1 MITGIK
7 KTHKMT
13 EIYFDEAD
21 EWTTVRT
28 YNTSLKNRL
37 LAFSKEYP
45 ELCDPTDDDE
55 CGCLSFRIDKKCFT
69 YISGYNCIPE
79 LANESFLATQK
90 IFGHEPDGV
99 RFYHF
104 VQSFKIGEDISPQ
117 EANEIG
123 MELAKIFENR
133 EVIVATHIDKD
144 HPHNHIVACS
154 YDLESGLKLHYNQF
168 FLSDLRQKSD
178 EICQAHG
185 LNVLKKYNPNVKS
198 QRLGPKEYRAAM
210 NGNSWKMAL
219 RVAIDFC
226 MTRATNKDEF
236 QREMKTLGYDMVW
249 TPERKYITYICPT
262 QNGKEC
268 RVRDIKL
275 NDEKYLKEN
284 MEYEFR
290 IRTELYGQAQGNE
303 YAAGNTASDARRT
316 AGGTDG
322 TGASDGADQRRGMDE
337 AQRSGAQNGG
347 FVSGAVGTESGSV
360 ERGEQIHREDDEGSR
375 GAERGNGSGSTQ
387 GDEGSCRTGWESERE
402 SFRSYRQKNSSGRGT
417 VVAPSRSHSSPDA
430 VSTALMG
437 ARGPGNLTSLFEDGE
452 ESEEEKRQREAR
464 NAGSAVGA
472 VVGFG
477 IGAVVELTKQKQ
489 TPTDDVDDGEEQGM
503 GITM

>member
-1 MITGIK
+1 MAVVESIPEKNQTPSAQKGVLDYCMQPS
-7 KTHKMT
+7 KT
-13 EIYFDEAD
+13 FDED
-21 EWTTVRT
+21 EQ
-28 YNTSLKNRL
+28 
-37 LAFSKEYP
+37 LA
-45 ELCDPTDDDE
+45 
-55 CGCLSFRIDKKCFT
+55 

-79 LANESFLATQK
+79 QANESFLATQK

-144 HPHNHIVACS
+144 HLHNHIVVCS

-236 QREMKTLGYDMVW
+236 QREMKKLGYDMVW

-262 QNGKEC
+262 QDGKE
-268 RVRDIKL
+268 RKMRDIKL

-284 MEYEFR
+284 MEHEFR
-290 IRTELYGQAQGNE
+290 IRTELYGQAQGTE
-303 YAAGNTASDARRT
+303 YSSGTARSDGRNSAGTQ
-316 AGGTDG
+316 GGTGDSDG
-322 TGASDGADQRRGMDE
+322 TDQRRGMDE
-337 AQRSGAQNGG
+337 AHRSGAQNGVS
-347 FVSGAVGTESGSV
+347 VSGVVGTESGSV
-360 ERGEQIHREDDEGSR
+360 ERGEQIHREDDEGGR
-375 GAERGNGSGSTQ
+375 GAERSNGNGSAQ
-387 GDEGSCRTGWESERE
+387 GDEGSNRTGWESERE
-402 SFRSYRQKNSSGRGT
+402 SFRGYRQKNSSGRGT
-417 VVAPSRSHSSPDA
+417 VVAPSRTHSSPDNIG
-430 VSTALMG
+430 VALMG
-437 ARGPGNLTSLFEDGE
+437 ARGLGNLTSLFEDGE
-452 ESEEEKRQREAR
+452 ESEEEKRKREAR
-464 NAGSAVGA
+464 RAGEAVGA

-477 IGAVVELTKQKQ
+477 IGAVIELSQPKSTS
-489 TPTDDVDDGEEQGM
+489 TDDVDDGEEQGM
-503 GITM
+503 EMTM

>member
-1 MITGIK
+1 MAVVENIPEKNQTPSAQKGVLDYCMQPS
-7 KTHKMT
+7 KT
-13 EIYFDEAD
+13 FDED
-21 EWTTVRT
+21 EQ
-28 YNTSLKNRL
+28 
-37 LAFSKEYP
+37 LA
-45 ELCDPTDDDE
+45 
-55 CGCLSFRIDKKCFT
+55 

-79 LANESFLATQK
+79 QANESFLATQK

-104 VQSFKIGEDISPQ
+104 VQSFKIGEAISPQ

-144 HPHNHIVACS
+144 HLHNHIVVCS

-236 QREMKTLGYDMVW
+236 QREMKKLGYDMVW

-284 MEYEFR
+284 MEHEFR
-290 IRTELYGQAQGNE
+290 IRTELYGQAQGTE
-303 YAAGNTASDARRT
+303 YSSGTARSDGRNSA
-316 AGGTDG
+316 G
-322 TGASDGADQRRGMDE
+322 TGDSDGADQRRGMEQTMRNDTTD
-337 AQRSGAQNGG
+337 AKSVKGVDR
-347 FVSGAVGTESGSV
+347 TESRFEGIS
-360 ERGEQIHREDDEGSR
+360 GELRHGDEEDGR
-375 GAERGNGSGSTQ
+375 GAERGNGNGFAQ
-387 GDEGSCRTGWESERE
+387 GDEGSNRTGWESERE

-417 VVAPSRSHSSPDA
+417 VVAPSCSHGSPNA
-430 VSTALMG
+430 AGIALMG
-437 ARGPGNLTSLFEDGE
+437 ARGIANVGSIIEADGE
-452 ESEEEKRQREAR
+452 ESEEEKREREAK
-464 NAGSAVGA
+464 NAGSVAGA
-472 VVGFG
+472 LIGG
-477 IGAVVELTKQKQ
+477 AIGALIELSQPKS
-489 TPTDDVDDGEEQGM
+489 TPTDDVDDDEDEGCE
-503 GITM
+503 ITM

>member
-1 MITGIK
+1 MAVIESIPEKNQTPSAQKGVLDYCMQPS
-7 KTHKMT
+7 KT
-13 EIYFDEAD
+13 FDED
-21 EWTTVRT
+21 EQ
-28 YNTSLKNRL
+28 
-37 LAFSKEYP
+37 LA
-45 ELCDPTDDDE
+45 
-55 CGCLSFRIDKKCFT
+55 
-69 YISGYNCIPE
+69 YISGYNCVPG

-90 IFGHEPDGV
+90 IYGHEPDGV

-104 VQSFKIGEDISPQ
+104 VQSFKIGEAISPQ
-117 EANEIG
+117 ESNKIG
-123 MELAKIFENR
+123 MELVRGFHKFKNHEA
-133 EVIVATHIDKD
+133 IVATHIDKD
-144 HPHNHIVACS
+144 HLHNHIVVCA
-154 YDLESGLKLHYNQF
+154 YDLESGLKLHYNKF

-198 QRLGPKEYRAAM
+198 QRLDPKEYRAAL

-219 RVAIDFC
+219 RSTIDFC
-226 MTRATNKDEF
+226 MTRAGSKEEF
-236 QREMKTLGYDMVW
+236 QRLMKKYGYDMVW

-262 QNGKEC
+262 QDGKE
-268 RVRDIKL
+268 RKVRDIQL

-284 MEYEFR
+284 MEHEFR
-290 IRTELYGQAQGNE
+290 IRTELYGQAQGEE
-303 YAAGNTASDARRT
+303 YTADDTRGT

-322 TGASDGADQRRGMDE
+322 TGDSDGADQRRGMDE

-387 GDEGSCRTGWESERE
+387 GDEGSCRTGWEIERE

-437 ARGPGNLTSLFEDGE
+437 ARGLGNLTSLFEDGGE

-464 NAGSAVGA
+464 NAGSVAGVLVGGAVGVA
-472 VVGFG
+472 
-477 IGAVVELTKQKQ
+477 IELSKPKP
-489 TPTDDVDDGEEQGM
+489 TPTEDIDDGEDEGFE
-503 GITM
+503 ITM

>member
-1 MITGIK
+1 MAVVESIPEKNQTPSAQKGVLDYCMQPS
-7 KTHKMT
+7 KT
-13 EIYFDEAD
+13 FDED
-21 EWTTVRT
+21 EQ
-28 YNTSLKNRL
+28 
-37 LAFSKEYP
+37 LA
-45 ELCDPTDDDE
+45 
-55 CGCLSFRIDKKCFT
+55 

-104 VQSFKIGEDISPQ
+104 VQSFKIGEAISPQ

-144 HPHNHIVACS
+144 HLHNHIVACS
-154 YDLESGLKLHYNQF
+154 YDLESGLKLHYNKY
-168 FLSDLRQKSD
+168 FLSDLRKKSD

-226 MTRATNKDEF
+226 MTRAKNKDEF
-236 QREMKTLGYDMVW
+236 QREMKKLGYDMVW

-262 QNGKEC
+262 QDGKE
-268 RVRDIKL
+268 RKVRDIKL

-284 MEYEFR
+284 MEHEFR
-290 IRTELYGQAQGNE
+290 IRTELYGQAQGEE
-303 YAAGNTASDARRT
+303 YTADDTRGT

-322 TGASDGADQRRGMDE
+322 TGDSDGTGQRRGMDE
-337 AQRSGAQNGG
+337 AQRSGTQNGG
-347 FVSGAVGTESGSV
+347 SVSGAVGTESGSV
-360 ERGEQIHREDDEGSR
+360 ERGEQIHREDDEGGR
-375 GAERGNGSGSTQ
+375 VAERGDGSGSAQ
-387 GDEGSCRTGWESERE
+387 GDEGSNRTGWESERE
-402 SFRSYRQKNSSGRGT
+402 SFRSYRQKNHSGRSNM
-417 VVAPSRSHSSPDA
+417 VDSSRTHSSPDNIG
-430 VSTALMG
+430 VALMG
-437 ARGPGNLTSLFEDGE
+437 ARGLGNLTDLFEDGE

-464 NAGSAVGA
+464 NAGEAVGA

-477 IGAVVELTKQKQ
+477 IGAVVELTQHKP
-489 TPTDDVDDGEEQGM
+489 TPTDDIDDGEDEGFD
-503 GITM
+503 ITM

>member
-1 MITGIK
+1 MAVVESIPEKNQTPSAQKGVLDYCMQPS
-7 KTHKMT
+7 KT
-13 EIYFDEAD
+13 FDED
-21 EWTTVRT
+21 EQ
-28 YNTSLKNRL
+28 
-37 LAFSKEYP
+37 LA
-45 ELCDPTDDDE
+45 
-55 CGCLSFRIDKKCFT
+55 

-79 LANESFLATQK
+79 QANESFLATQK

-104 VQSFKIGEDISPQ
+104 VQSFKIGEAISPQ

-144 HPHNHIVACS
+144 HLHNHIVACS

-236 QREMKTLGYDMVW
+236 QREMKKLGYDMVW
-249 TPERKYITYICPT
+249 TPERKYITYICPAS
-262 QNGKEC
+262 NGKTYK
-268 RVRDIKL
+268 VRDIKL

-284 MEYEFR
+284 MEHEFR
-290 IRTELYGQAQGNE
+290 IRTELYGQAQGSE
-303 YAAGNTASDARRT
+303 YSSGTARSDGRNSTGAD
-316 AGGTDG
+316 GGTGD
-322 TGASDGADQRRGMDE
+322 SDGEDQRRGMDE

-375 GAERGNGSGSTQ
+375 GAERGDGNSSAQ
-387 GDEGSCRTGWESERE
+387 GDEGSYRTGWESERE
-402 SFRSYRQKNSSGRGT
+402 SFRGYRQKNSSGRGNM
-417 VVAPSRSHSSPDA
+417 VDSSRTHSSPDNIG
-430 VSTALMG
+430 VALMG
-437 ARGPGNLTSLFEDGE
+437 ERGLGNLTSLFEDGE

-464 NAGSAVGA
+464 NAGSALGA
-472 VVGFG
+472 VAGLVTG
-477 IGAVVELTKQKQ
+477 IAIGLNQNHE
-489 TPTDDVDDGEEQGM
+489 PNIENNDDEDEDQGM

>member
-1 MITGIK
+1 MAVVESIPEKNQTPSAQKGVLDYCMQPS
-7 KTHKMT
+7 KT
-13 EIYFDEAD
+13 FDED
-21 EWTTVRT
+21 EQ
-28 YNTSLKNRL
+28 
-37 LAFSKEYP
+37 LA
-45 ELCDPTDDDE
+45 
-55 CGCLSFRIDKKCFT
+55 

-104 VQSFKIGEDISPQ
+104 VQSFKIGENISPQ

-123 MELAKIFENR
+123 MELAKIFEKR

-144 HPHNHIVACS
+144 HLHNHIVVCS

-226 MTRATNKDEF
+226 MTRVTNKDAF
-236 QREMKTLGYDMVW
+236 QREMKKLGYDMVW

-284 MEYEFR
+284 MEHEFR
-290 IRTELYGQAQGNE
+290 IRTELYGQAQGEE
-303 YAAGNTASDARRT
+303 YTADDTRGT

-322 TGASDGADQRRGMDE
+322 TGDSDGTDQRRGMDE
-337 AQRSGAQNGG
+337 AHRSGTQNGG
-347 FVSGAVGTESGSV
+347 SVSGTVGTESGFEGIS
-360 ERGEQIHREDDEGSR
+360 GELRYGDEEGGR
-375 GAERGNGSGSTQ
+375 GAERGDGGGSAQ
-387 GDEGSCRTGWESERE
+387 GDEGSYRTGWESERE
-402 SFRSYRQKNSSGRGT
+402 SCRSYRQKNHSGRSNM
-417 VVAPSRSHSSPDA
+417 VDSSRTHSSPDNIG
-430 VSTALMG
+430 VALMG
-437 ARGPGNLTSLFEDGE
+437 ARGLGNLTSLFEEGE

-464 NAGSAVGA
+464 NAGSVAGVLVGGA
-472 VVGFG
+472 
-477 IGAVVELTKQKQ
+477 IGAVIELSQPKHS
-489 TPTDDVDDGEEQGM
+489 PADDIDDGEDEGFE
-503 GITM
+503 ITM

>member
-1 MITGIK
+1 MAVVESIPEKNQTPSAQKGVLDYCMQPS
-7 KTHKMT
+7 KT
-13 EIYFDEAD
+13 FDED
-21 EWTTVRT
+21 EQ
-28 YNTSLKNRL
+28 
-37 LAFSKEYP
+37 LA
-45 ELCDPTDDDE
+45 
-55 CGCLSFRIDKKCFT
+55 

-79 LANESFLATQK
+79 QANESFLATQK

-123 MELAKIFENR
+123 MELAKIFGNR

-144 HPHNHIVACS
+144 HLHNHIVVCS

-198 QRLGPKEYRAAM
+198 QRLDPKEYRAAM

-219 RVAIDFC
+219 RSTIDFC
-226 MTRATNKDEF
+226 MTRAGSKDEF
-236 QREMKTLGYDMVW
+236 RSLMKKYGYDMVW
-249 TPERKYITYICPT
+249 TPERKYITYICQT
-262 QNGKEC
+262 AEGKTYK
-268 RVRDIKL
+268 VRDIKL

-290 IRTELYGQAQGNE
+290 IRSELYGQAQSEE
-303 YAAGNTASDARRT
+303 YAAGNTASDAGRT

-322 TGASDGADQRRGMDE
+322 TGDSDGADQRGGMDASE
-337 AQRSGAQNGG
+337 RNDTQNGG
-347 FVSGAVGTESGSV
+347 SVSPAVGAESGCS
-360 ERGEQIHREDDEGSR
+360 ERGEQVHREDDEGGT
-375 GAERGNGSGSTQ
+375 GAERGSGESSAQGDDGSG
-387 GDEGSCRTGWESERE
+387 RTGWESERE

-417 VVAPSRSHSSPDA
+417 VVAPTRSHGSSHA
-430 VSTALMG
+430 VGLTLMG
-437 ARGPGNLTSLFEDGE
+437 ARGIANVGSIIEDDNE
-452 ESEEEKRQREAR
+452 ESEEAKREREAR
-464 NAGSAVGA
+464 HAGEAVGA
-472 VVGFG
+472 VLGFG

-489 TPTDDVDDGEEQGM
+489 TPTDDVDDGEDQGM
-503 GITM
+503 GMTM

>member
-1 MITGIK
+1 MAVVESIPEKVQTPSAQKGVLDYCMQPS
-7 KTHKMT
+7 KT
-13 EIYFDEAD
+13 FDEG
-21 EWTTVRT
+21 EQ
-28 YNTSLKNRL
+28 
-37 LAFSKEYP
+37 LAYV
-45 ELCDPTDDDE
+45 
-55 CGCLSFRIDKKCFT
+55 
-69 YISGYNCIPE
+69 SGYNCIPE
-79 LANESFLATQK
+79 MANESFLATQK

-104 VQSFKIGEDISPQ
+104 VQSFKIGENISPQ

-133 EVIVATHIDKD
+133 EVIVATHIDKV
-144 HPHNHIVACS
+144 HLHNHIVACS
-154 YDLESGLKLHYNQF
+154 YDLESGMKLHYNKY

-226 MTRATNKDEF
+226 MTKAKNKEEF
-236 QREMKTLGYDMVW
+236 QHEMKKLGYDMVW

-284 MEYEFR
+284 MEHEFR
-290 IRTELYGQAQGNE
+290 IRTELYGQAQVTE
-303 YAAGNTASDARRT
+303 YSSGTARSDGRNSTGAD
-316 AGGTDG
+316 GGTGDSDG
-322 TGASDGADQRRGMDE
+322 TDQRRGMDE
-337 AQRSGAQNGG
+337 ARRSGAQNGG
-347 FVSGAVGTESGSV
+347 FVGGAIGTESGFV
-360 ERGEQIHREDDEGSR
+360 ERGEQIHREDDEGGR
-375 GAERGNGSGSTQ
+375 GAERGDGNGSAQS
-387 GDEGSCRTGWESERE
+387 DEGSNRTGWESERE
-402 SFRSYRQKNSSGRGT
+402 SFRSYRQKNSSGRGNM
-417 VVAPSRSHSSPDA
+417 VAPSRSHGSSHA
-430 VSTALMG
+430 VGLTLMG
-437 ARGPGNLTSLFEDGE
+437 ARGIANVANIIEDDGE
-452 ESEEEKRQREAR
+452 ESEEEKRKREAR
-464 NAGSAVGA
+464 HAGEAVGA

-489 TPTDDVDDGEEQGM
+489 TPTDDVDNGEDQGM
-503 GITM
+503 GMTM

>member
-1 MITGIK
+1 MAVIESIPEKNQTPSAQKGVLDYCMQPS
-7 KTHKMT
+7 KT
-13 EIYFDEAD
+13 FDED
-21 EWTTVRT
+21 EQ
-28 YNTSLKNRL
+28 
-37 LAFSKEYP
+37 LA
-45 ELCDPTDDDE
+45 
-55 CGCLSFRIDKKCFT
+55 
-69 YISGYNCIPE
+69 YISGYNCVPE

-90 IFGHEPDGV
+90 IYGHEPDGV

-117 EANEIG
+117 EANDIG
-123 MELAKIFENR
+123 MELAKIFGNR

-144 HPHNHIVACS
+144 HLHNHIVACS
-154 YDLESGLKLHYNQF
+154 YDLESGLKLHYNKY

-226 MTRATNKDEF
+226 MTRAKNKDEF
-236 QREMKTLGYDMVW
+236 QGEMKKLGYDMVW
-249 TPERKYITYICPT
+249 TQERKYITYICPT

-284 MEYEFR
+284 MEHEFR
-290 IRTELYGQAQGNE
+290 IRSELYGQAQGAE
-303 YAAGNTASDARRT
+303 YSSGTSRGDARNS
-316 AGGTDG
+316 AG
-322 TGASDGADQRRGMDE
+322 TGDSDGADQRRGMD
-337 AQRSGAQNGG
+337 AANGNATQNGG
-347 FVSGAVGTESGSV
+347 AVSGFDRAESRFEDVS
-360 ERGEQIHREDDEGSR
+360 GELRNGNEEGGR
-375 GAERGNGSGSTQ
+375 GAERGDG
-387 GDEGSCRTGWESERE
+387 EGSAQDNERSDRTGWESERE

-417 VVAPSRSHSSPDA
+417 VVATSCTHGSADA

-437 ARGPGNLTSLFEDGE
+437 ARGIGYLTEGLFEDGE
-452 ESEEEKRQREAR
+452 ESEEEKREREAR
-464 NAGSAVGA
+464 NAGTVAGALVGGAVGA
-472 VVGFG
+472 V
-477 IGAVVELTKQKQ
+477 IELSKPKP
-489 TPTDDVDDGEEQGM
+489 TPTDDVDDGEDQGM
-503 GITM
+503 GMTM

>member
-1 MITGIK
+1 MAVVESIPEKNQTPSAQKGVLDYCMQPS
-7 KTHKMT
+7 KT
-13 EIYFDEAD
+13 FDED
-21 EWTTVRT
+21 EQ
-28 YNTSLKNRL
+28 
-37 LAFSKEYP
+37 LA
-45 ELCDPTDDDE
+45 
-55 CGCLSFRIDKKCFT
+55 

-90 IFGHEPDGV
+90 IFSHEPDGV

-104 VQSFKIGEDISPQ
+104 VQSFKIGEAISPQ

-144 HPHNHIVACS
+144 HLHNHIVACS
-154 YDLESGLKLHYNQF
+154 YDLESGMKLHYNKY

-219 RVAIDFC
+219 RSTIDFC
-226 MTRATNKDEF
+226 MTRTGSKDEF
-236 QREMKTLGYDMVW
+236 RSLMKKYGYDMVW
-249 TPERKYITYICPT
+249 TPERKYITYICQT
-262 QNGKEC
+262 AEGKTYK
-268 RVRDIKL
+268 VRDIKL

-290 IRTELYGQAQGNE
+290 IRSELYGQAQGNE

-322 TGASDGADQRRGMDE
+322 TGDSNGADQRRGMDASE
-337 AQRSGAQNGG
+337 RNDTQNGG
-347 FVSGAVGTESGSV
+347 SVSPAVSAESGCS

-375 GAERGNGSGSTQ
+375 GAERGNGNGSAQ
-387 GDEGSCRTGWESERE
+387 GDDGSDRTGWESERE
-402 SFRSYRQKNSSGRGT
+402 SFRSYRQKNSSGRGNM
-417 VVAPSRSHSSPDA
+417 VSSSRTNVHPNNFDIS
-430 VSTALMG
+430 LMG
-437 ARGPGNLTSLFEDGE
+437 LRGIANVGSIIEDGDGE
-452 ESEEEKRQREAR
+452 ESEEAKREREAR
-464 NAGSAVGA
+464 CAGEAVG
-472 VVGFG
+472 VLVGG
-477 IGAVVELTKQKQ
+477 AIGAVIELSKPKP
-489 TPTDDVDDGEEQGM
+489 TPTEDVDIDEDQGFEISM
-503 GITM
+503 

>member
-1 MITGIK
+1 MAVVESIPEKNQTPSAQKGVLDYCMQPS
-7 KTHKMT
+7 KT
-13 EIYFDEAD
+13 FDED
-21 EWTTVRT
+21 E
-28 YNTSLKNRL
+28 RL
-37 LAFSKEYP
+37 A
-45 ELCDPTDDDE
+45 
-55 CGCLSFRIDKKCFT
+55 
-69 YISGYNCIPE
+69 YISGYHCIPE

-104 VQSFKIGEDISPQ
+104 VQSFKIGENISPQ

-144 HPHNHIVACS
+144 HLHNHIVVCS
-154 YDLESGLKLHYNQF
+154 YDLESGLKLHYNKY

-236 QREMKTLGYDMVW
+236 QREMKKLGYDMVW

-262 QNGKEC
+262 QDGKE
-268 RVRDIKL
+268 RKVRDIKL

-284 MEYEFR
+284 MEHEFR
-290 IRTELYGQAQGNE
+290 IRTELYGQAQGSE
-303 YAAGNTASDARRT
+303 YSSGTARSDGRNSTGAD
-316 AGGTDG
+316 GGTGDSDG
-322 TGASDGADQRRGMDE
+322 TDQRRGMEQAVRNDTTD
-337 AQRSGAQNGG
+337 ARSVKG
-347 FVSGAVGTESGSV
+347 SDGTESGFKGIS
-360 ERGEQIHREDDEGSR
+360 GELRHGDEEGGR
-375 GAERGNGSGSTQ
+375 GAERGDGGSSTQ
-387 GDEGSCRTGWESERE
+387 GDEGSYRTGWESERE
-402 SFRSYRQKNSSGRGT
+402 SFRGYRQKNSSGRGT
-417 VVAPSRSHSSPDA
+417 VVAPTRSHGSSHA
-430 VSTALMG
+430 AGLALMG
-437 ARGPGNLTSLFEDGE
+437 ARGIANVGSIIEDDNE
-452 ESEEEKRQREAR
+452 ESEEAKREREAR
-464 NAGSAVGA
+464 HAGEAVGA

-489 TPTDDVDDGEEQGM
+489 MPTDDVDDGEDEGFE
-503 GITM
+503 ITM

>member
-1 MITGIK
+1 MAVVESIPEKNQTPSAQKGVLDYCMQPS
-7 KTHKMT
+7 KT
-13 EIYFDEAD
+13 FDED
-21 EWTTVRT
+21 EQ
-28 YNTSLKNRL
+28 
-37 LAFSKEYP
+37 LA
-45 ELCDPTDDDE
+45 
-55 CGCLSFRIDKKCFT
+55 

-104 VQSFKIGEDISPQ
+104 VQSFKIGEAISPQ

-123 MELAKIFENR
+123 MELAKIFGNR

-144 HPHNHIVACS
+144 HLHNHIVACA
-154 YDLESGLKLHYNQF
+154 YDLERGLKLHYNKF

-198 QRLGPKEYRAAM
+198 QRLGPKEYRASM

-219 RVAIDFC
+219 RVAIDYC
-226 MTRATNKDEF
+226 MARAGNKDEF
-236 QREMKTLGYDMVW
+236 QREMKKLGYDMVW

-284 MEYEFR
+284 MEHEFR
-290 IRTELYGQAQGNE
+290 IRTELYGQAQGAE
-303 YAAGNTASDARRT
+303 YSSGTARSDGRNTT
-316 AGGTDG
+316 GTDG
-322 TGASDGADQRRGMDE
+322 GTGDSDGTDQRRGMDE
-337 AQRSGAQNGG
+337 AYRNGAQNGG
-347 FVSGAVGTESGSV
+347 SVSPAVGTESRFDGIS
-360 ERGEQIHREDDEGSR
+360 GELRHGDEEGST
-375 GAERGNGSGSTQ
+375 GAERGNGNGFAQ
-387 GDEGSCRTGWESERE
+387 ADEGSYQTGWESERE
-402 SFRSYRQKNSSGRGT
+402 SFRSYRQKNTSRRGT
-417 VVAPSRSHSSPDA
+417 VVAPSRSHGSPNA
-430 VSTALMG
+430 AGIALMG
-437 ARGPGNLTSLFEDGE
+437 VRGIANVGNIIEDGE

-464 NAGSAVGA
+464 NAGEAVGILI
-472 VVGFG
+472 G
-477 IGAVVELTKQKQ
+477 GAVGTAIELSKPK
-489 TPTDDVDDGEEQGM
+489 PSPADDIDDGEDENQGFEISM
-503 GITM
+503 

>member
-1 MITGIK
+1 MAVIESIPEKNQTPSAQKGVLDYCMQPS
-7 KTHKMT
+7 KTL
-13 EIYFDEAD
+13 DED
-21 EWTTVRT
+21 EQ
-28 YNTSLKNRL
+28 
-37 LAFSKEYP
+37 LA
-45 ELCDPTDDDE
+45 
-55 CGCLSFRIDKKCFT
+55 
-69 YISGYNCIPE
+69 YISGYNCVPE

-104 VQSFKIGEDISPQ
+104 VQSFKIGEAISPQ

-123 MELAKIFENR
+123 MELAKIFGNR

-144 HPHNHIVACS
+144 HLHNHIVACS
-154 YDLESGLKLHYNQF
+154 YDLESGLKLHYNKY

-236 QREMKTLGYDMVW
+236 QREMKKLGYDMVW

-284 MEYEFR
+284 MEHEFR
-290 IRTELYGQAQGNE
+290 IRTELYGQAQGAE
-303 YAAGNTASDARRT
+303 YSSGTARSDGRN
-316 AGGTDG
+316 G
-322 TGASDGADQRRGMDE
+322 TGAQGGAGDSDGTDQRRGMD
-337 AQRSGAQNGG
+337 AANRNCTQNGG
-347 FVSGAVGTESGSV
+347 SVSPAVGAESRFEGIS
-360 ERGEQIHREDDEGSR
+360 GELRHGDEEGGR
-375 GAERGNGSGSTQ
+375 GAERGDGGSSTQ
-387 GDEGSCRTGWESERE
+387 GDEGSYRTGWESERE

-417 VVAPSRSHSSPDA
+417 VVAPTRTHGSPNA
-430 VSTALMG
+430 AGIALMG
-437 ARGPGNLTSLFEDGE
+437 ARGIASVGNIIEDDNE
-452 ESEEEKRQREAR
+452 ESEEEKRKREAR
-464 NAGSAVGA
+464 HAGEAVGA

-489 TPTDDVDDGEEQGM
+489 TPTDVVDDGEDQGM
-503 GITM
+503 GMTM